1 LNNVHT
7 NEPTRQPLRLWPGVV
22 IVLLQWLLR
31 FVVPIIIPEALT
43 VGVMGGLV
51 CGLGVVVWWG
61 FFSRAPRRE
70 RWVAVVLMIVAFV
83 ATSYLVDES
92 IATAMMGMM
101 LAVYAFPVLSL
112 AFVIWAVASH
122 RLPEGSRRATMVATI
137 LLACGVWTLV
147 RTGGFTGDMDNDFAW
162 RWAQTPEERLLAQA
176 GPEPTGLRS
185 VPESAEVVTTW
196 PGFRGP
202 DRDSIIRG
210 VRIATDWSE
219 SPPVELW
226 RRPIGPGW
234 SSFAV
239 RGDLIYTQEQRGED
253 EVVSCYDVITGEP
266 VWRHRDAARFWEA
279 NAGAGPRAT
288 PTLSDGRVYTF
299 GATGILNVLDADDGT
314 VVWSRNAAT
323 DTGVEIPPWAL
334 AGSPLVVDDA
344 VIVAAAGKLA
354 SYDLATGTPR

>member
-185 VPESAEVVTTW
+185 VLESAEVVTTW

-219 SPPVELW
+219 SPPRRAVAPAYRSRLVLVRGS
-226 RRPIGPGW
+226 RRPDLHPG
-234 SSFAV
+234 
-239 RGDLIYTQEQRGED
+239 
-253 EVVSCYDVITGEP
+253 
-266 VWRHRDAARFWEA
+266 
-279 NAGAGPRAT
+279 
-288 PTLSDGRVYTF
+288 
-299 GATGILNVLDADDGT
+299 
-314 VVWSRNAAT
+314 
-323 DTGVEIPPWAL
+323 
-334 AGSPLVVDDA
+334 
-344 VIVAAAGKLA
+344 AAG
-354 SYDLATGTPR
+354 